1 MNRMTTQLMDYMEA
15 KAILD
20 RYGLRSID
28 SKYVNSAAEAV
39 KFAAN
44 GRIVLKVLSGKAL
57 HKSKSGLVKLDL
69 STEGEITGAFDYL
82 TKKAADLKPCKIIA
96 QRMSPTGVE
105 IIIGGKTDPQFGKT
119 ILIGLGGIY
128 VEAFRDFALRLVPIT
143 RYDARDMLA
152 QLKSSKIITYAGE
165 RQKMLES
172 LLMSVSRMLEEHAE
186 IAELDLNPVIV
197 TKTGYEIVDIRV
209 LR

>member
-1 MNRMTTQLMDYMEA
+1 MNAPAPQLMDYMEA
-15 KAILD
+15 RAMLD
-20 RYGLRSID
+20 RYGLRSVD
-28 SKYVNSAAEAV
+28 SKYVVSAAEAV
-39 KFAAN
+39 KFASKD
-44 GRIVLKVLSGKAL
+44 RIVLKVLSNKAL

-69 STEGEITGAFDYL
+69 STEKEIIRAFNDL
-82 TKKAADLKPCKIIA
+82 VKRAANIKPYKIIA
-96 QRMSPTGVE
+96 QRMSPAGVE

-143 RYDARDMLA
+143 RYDTQDMLA
-152 QLKSSKIITYAGE
+152 QLKSSSIITYSGE
-165 RQKMLES
+165 HQRMLES
-172 LLMSVSRMLEEHAE
+172 LLLSVSRMLEEHAE

-197 TKTGYEIVDIRV
+197 TKAGYEIVDIRV